1 MLDLTSVD
9 QVVEQGIAHGVCPGA
24 CYAVGMGDEVRVKA
38 FGRFMYCP
46 DSDAVTQDTLWDL
59 ASVSKVVGCTS
70 AAMIL
75 FDEGKLKLDRPV
87 AEVIP
92 EFGVNGKEKITPRN
106 LLLHDSGLPGWIPFH
121 QQKELVT
128 PASAMKQVH
137 EAKLVY
143 ATGSKTLYSDL
154 SMVMMCDLIQHL
166 SDKRLDEFVGER
178 LFGPLG
184 MKDTMYRP
192 TGEDRLRC
200 APTVEVDRW
209 RVELRKMRGE
219 DWTPEGARC
228 HPDQHL
234 YVQGEVHDPT
244 ALAVGGVSG
253 NAGLFSTGPDL
264 AKFAKFMLARGEH
277 EGKQL
282 ISQKTMEM
290 FTARQPAPPSKRT
303 TAPAT
308 TKGATTTHV
317 VEETR
322 ALGWDTK
329 SAEKS
334 SAGHKFSARSYGHTG
349 YTGTSI
355 WIDPQRGMFGM
366 LLGNRVHPDDKSA
379 DKIMAFRPKFY
390 DALATACGM

>member
-209 RVELRKMRGE
+209 RERIGRRRERGVIRTSIYTCREKCTIRRRWRWEACRETRGCFRPGRTWRSSRSSCWPGGSMRG
-219 DWTPEGARC
+219 
-228 HPDQHL
+228 
-234 YVQGEVHDPT
+234 
-244 ALAVGGVSG
+244 
-253 NAGLFSTGPDL
+253 
-264 AKFAKFMLARGEH
+264 
-277 EGKQL
+277 
-282 ISQKTMEM
+282 
-290 FTARQPAPPSKRT
+290 
-303 TAPAT
+303 
-308 TKGATTTHV
+308 
-317 VEETR
+317 
-322 ALGWDTK
+322 
-329 SAEKS
+329 S
-334 SAGHKFSARSYGHTG
+334 S
-349 YTGTSI
+349 
-355 WIDPQRGMFGM
+355 
-366 LLGNRVHPDDKSA
+366 
-379 DKIMAFRPKFY
+379 
-390 DALATACGM
+390 